1 MPILRLPNN
10 WTPRPYQ
17 RKLWDYLERG
27 GREAVAV
34 WHRRSG
40 KDDLALH
47 RSACAIHE
55 RTGNYWHMLPKYEHA
70 RKAVWNAIN
79 PHTGLRRIDEAFP
92 HALRKRVDE
101 HSMLIEFKCGSIWQL
116 VGSDSYDSL
125 VGSPPIG
132 VVFSEWA
139 VADPRAQGYL
149 RPILLE
155 NNGWALYI
163 YTSRGYNHGW
173 TTYEGALKRPDSF
186 AQRLTVDDTGIF
198 TAQQL
203 ADEHA
208 AYIAD
213 YSEDAGDALF
223 RQEYYCDF
231 SASNLGAILGKAI
244 EVAEREGRL
253 ADPFAAYDPTG
264 PGVFVSSDIGF
275 RDAAAFW
282 FWQPRIDGLALVH
295 YEEESGLDADDWIG
309 LLEDVDIPIEVL
321 WLPHD
326 ARARTF
332 AAKRTVVEAFLAS
345 GLAKQVRVVAQSKI
359 LDRINAAR
367 RIMPLCR
374 FAPGTERG
382 IKALRHWSFSY
393 NEETRT
399 FSKDPEHDWAS
410 HGADGFS
417 YGAQVAPARA
427 TTKPPSPLPPGV
439 RAAASFRLDDFA
451 LITPRAPRL

>member
-1 MPILRLPNN
+1 
-10 WTPRPYQ
+10 
-17 RKLWDYLERG
+17 
-27 GREAVAV
+27 
-34 WHRRSG
+34 
-40 KDDLALH
+40 
-47 RSACAIHE
+47 
-55 RTGNYWHMLPKYEHA
+55 MLPKYEHA
-70 RKAVWNAIN
+70 RKAVWEAIN

-92 HALRKRVDE
+92 QPLRKRTNDK
-101 HSMLIEFKCGSIWQL
+101 SMLIEFKCGSIWQL

-125 VGSPPIG
+125 IGSPPVG

-155 NNGWALYI
+155 NGGWALYI

-173 TTYEGALKRPDSF
+173 TAYESALSRADSF
-186 AQRLTVDDTGIF
+186 AQRLTVDDTGVF
-198 TAQQL
+198 TSEQL
-203 ADEHA
+203 VNERE
-208 AYIAD
+208 AYIRALG
-213 YSEDAGDALF
+213 EDAGDALF

-231 SASNLGAILGKAI
+231 SAANLGAILGGAI
-244 EVAEREGRL
+244 ALAEREGRL

-264 PGVFVSSDIGF
+264 PDVFVSSDIGF

-282 FWQPRIDGLALVH
+282 FWQPRIAGLALVH
-295 YEEESGLDADDWIG
+295 YEEESGLDADDWIE
-309 LLEDVDIPIEVL
+309 LLEAVDIPIHTL

-332 AAKRTVVEAFLAS
+332 QTKRTVVEAFLSS
-345 GLAKQVRVVAQSKI
+345 GLAKQVKVVGQSKI

-367 RIMPLCR
+367 RIIPLCR
-374 FAPGTERG
+374 FAPGTEQG
-382 IKALRHWSFSY
+382 IKALRHWSFKY
-393 NEETRT
+393 DEEKRA
-399 FSKDPEHDWAS
+399 FSKEPDHDWAS
-410 HGADGFS
+410 NGSDSFS

-451 LITPRAPRL
+451 LITPRPPRL